1 MQEEYQGYGV
11 DLGGRYTLLAKCQ
24 LFSADVVLNEGQRE
38 TENVIV
44 FQTHERFFGNT
55 AAHSYRSNIL
65 NSVRGFQ
72 KPHTFQYKGKSI
84 KMEPEQQIGAF
95 LRKLLRNCNRTIVIS
110 YPDFYTQFDLI
121 RLWRAIQISK
131 IKVLAAIPENM
142 AISTYVNYC
151 QNNVLQKEMMIIDF
165 GHSKFTAFLLS
176 QEQVICEVFDRN
188 LGTFQMDNYLAE
200 WIINKAKITID
211 KQSKYYLRLLD
222 TCENIRKRLSA
233 NKDTHIDIEQLIPD
247 VDFTYNLTREQYETI
262 IQPVLESIQNL
273 LFNLYHQTQNYKFD
287 LIVTLGGG
295 SRIPIIQQCIK
306 TIFEGKQ
313 IQSTIHAT
321 EAICQGC
328 AVSNTLITQRK
339 EQLKKQQ
346 STHHYLNLYEHYPIF
361 IGIKTQDQNNNQTH
375 QINLREYFVLNGECQ
390 KYSHCLTKQL
400 DQFKSYEI
408 SLFYDPPP
416 IGFQSLIKTYYITN
430 TKIIMFYYDDYGVV
444 QMTADNQIALPIQD
458 QRIGLIEMIEI
469 EDQLELDDSNVQ
481 LTHDLRYQCERRINE
496 VKQQYKNINLSVP
509 QLMKVGEL
517 IEESEQR
524 VLDQSLTYQDVQ
536 NLMNEFEIQYKNII
550 A

>member
-11 DLGGRYTLLAKCQ
+11 DLGGRYTLLARCN
-24 LFSADVVLNEGQRE
+24 LFSADVVLNEGSRE

-72 KPHTFQYKGKSI
+72 KAHTFQYKGQSI
-84 KMEPEQQIGAF
+84 KLEPEQQIGAF
-95 LRKLLRNCNRTIVIS
+95 LRKLLRDCNRTIVIS

-131 IKVLAAIPENM
+131 VKVMAAIPENM

-176 QEQVICEVFDRN
+176 QEQILCEVFDRN

-200 WIINKAKITID
+200 WIINQAKITID
-211 KQSKYYLRLLD
+211 KSSKYYLRLLD
-222 TCENIRKRLSA
+222 TCESIRKRLSA

-247 VDFTYNLTREQYETI
+247 VDFTCNLTRENYETI
-262 IQPVLESIQNL
+262 IQPVLEQIQNL
-273 LFNLYHQTQNYKFD
+273 LFNLYHQTQNYNFN

-328 AVSNTLITQRK
+328 AVSNTLIAQRK
-339 EQLKKQQ
+339 DQLKKEQ
-346 STHHYLNLYEHYPIF
+346 SMQHYLNVFEHYPIF
-361 IGIKTQDQNNNQTH
+361 IGIKPQDQNSNQMH
-375 QINLREYFVLNGECQ
+375 QINLREYFVLNGECLRF
-390 KYSHCLTKQL
+390 KHCLIKQL
-400 DQFKSYEI
+400 DQFKPYEI

-416 IGFQSLIKTYYITN
+416 IGCQALIKTFLITN
-430 TKIIMFYYDDYGVV
+430 TRLIMFYYDDFGVI
-444 QMTADNQIALPIQD
+444 QMSADNKIAIPIQD
-458 QRIGLIEMIEI
+458 QNAGLAEMIQI

-496 VKQQYKNINLSVP
+496 VKQQYKTKNLSVP
-509 QLMKVGEL
+509 QLMKIGEL

-524 VLDQSLTYQDVQ
+524 ILDQSLTAQEVQ
-536 NLMNEFEIQYKNII
+536 NLMNEFELQYKNII